1 VSIRTTTWILLATLA
16 AIAAYF
22 FLVDQ
27 RAEQAKQREHVAS
40 LKLFPYARADVGR
53 FILINPLGE
62 RIEVEHGDSGWKI
75 VSPVEAPGDR
85 PAIESFLDQVVPG
98 RTVIGLPDAQNLA
111 DYGLDKPFATLIIFH
126 KGAAAPDTLF
136 VGDKTPTSSNTYVR
150 IGSSRN
156 VIISSML
163 THNVMNRGLLH
174 LRDKNFLPPGFESI
188 TAVAV
193 RTGRETLLLKKEDGF
208 WWFAE
213 RRVHADR
220 VKIEAY
226 LSRLTDAVIHAFV
239 REDTKELAPYG
250 LNAPTQQITLTK
262 SQETATISFGKK
274 ENEVV
279 DVVRTG
285 LDKVVQIDTSF
296 LDVFTWNAR
305 NLRAMNLTFFMEDSV
320 KTVRF
325 ETSDTSAVFKR
336 TKTKWSTA
344 NGDTL
349 AIKWFEVN
357 GLLRKLDALKFDRIL
372 TEPLPPGE
380 PRLSPFLVRVTLEG
394 AGGSVLDRITI
405 AAAGAGAETGVST
418 SADAVG
424 SLPAGTGGELKAI
437 LKRIVAR

>member
-1 VSIRTTTWILLATLA
+1 MRIRATTWILLAALA
-16 AIAAYF
+16 AIVAYF

-27 RAEQAKQREHVAS
+27 RAQQAKEREHRES
-40 LKLFPYARADVGR
+40 MKLFPYARADVAR
-53 FILINPLGE
+53 FVLINPLGE
-62 RIEVEHGDSGWKI
+62 RVEVEHADSGWKV

-98 RTVIGLPDAQNLA
+98 RTVIELPDVRNLA
-111 DYGLDKPFATLIIFH
+111 DYGLDKPFATLIMFH

-150 IGSSRN
+150 VGSSKN

-163 THNVMNRGLLH
+163 THNVMNRGLFH
-174 LRDKNFLPPGFESI
+174 LRDKNFLPPGYESI
-188 TAVAV
+188 SAVAV
-193 RTGRETLLLKKEDGF
+193 RTGRETLRLKKEGAF

-213 RRVHADR
+213 RRVRADR
-220 VKIEAY
+220 AKIEAY
-226 LSRLTDAVIHAFV
+226 LSRLTDAVVHTFV
-239 REDTKELAPYG
+239 RENTKDLAPYG
-250 LNAPTQQITLTK
+250 LKTPTQQIILTK
-262 SQETATISFGKK
+262 DQETVAISFGKK
-274 ENEVV
+274 EDDLV

-285 LDKVVQIDTSF
+285 LDKVIQIEASF
-296 LDVFTWNAR
+296 LDVFTWNAG
-305 NLRAMNLTFFMEDSV
+305 NLRAMNLSFFTEDSV

-344 NGDTL
+344 SGDTL

-380 PRLSPFLVRVTLEG
+380 ARLNPFLVRVTLEG

-405 AAAGAGAETGVST
+405 APAAAGAEIGSST
-418 SADAVG
+418 SANAVG
-424 SLPAGTGGELKAI
+424 SLPAGTDGELKTI
-437 LKRIVAR
+437 LKRIIAR